1 MSEQTI
7 AVKAKQVE
15 EIVENMNNAS
25 SMVVVDYRGLTV
37 EEVTDLRKQLR
48 ESGVKMSVLKNKL
61 LQRAA
66 EQAGLEDLKDVFS
79 GPTAVAF
86 ASDDAVAG
94 PKIMH
99 NFAKDH
105 DALEIKGGVIDGK
118 VASIDQINQFATL
131 PSFEELLATL
141 ANILQAPVR
150 NVAYA
155 VKAVADSK
163 DSDDGDAA

>member
-15 EIVENMNNAS
+15 EIVEKMNNAS

-37 EEVTDLRKQLR
+37 EEVTDLRNQLR
-48 ESGVKMSVLKNKL
+48 ENGVSMSVLKNKL

-66 EQAGLEDLKDVFS
+66 DKVGLEDLKDTFN

-94 PKIMH
+94 PKVLH

-105 DALEIKGGVIDGK
+105 AALELKGGVIDGK
-118 VASIDQINQFATL
+118 VASVDEISKFATL
-131 PSFEELLATL
+131 PSREELLSTL

-163 DSDDGDAA
+163 DDGDAA